1 MRARELMST
10 PVVVVRPETTLKEV
24 AEQMA
29 SHRVSGMPVVDH
41 RGHLVGIISESDVL
55 LKLES
60 HTTEARH
67 GVLSFVERLGTGLA
81 AEQKPHARTA
91 AELMTTSV
99 ISAGLDAS
107 FRELVHLMTAH
118 DVNRIPI
125 VDQGHVIGIITRAD
139 LLRTLTRRDAAVS
152 EDARWRILHDL
163 WIDTAGLDISTRH
176 GIVMIAG
183 EVGTRSEADLIR
195 RWIAAMEGVVDVDLR
210 NLRYRADDRHVVPAG
225 GIPGAFLR

>member
-24 AEQMA
+24 AEQMS
-29 SHRVSGMPVVDH
+29 SHRVSGVPVVDH

-55 LKLES
+55 VKLES
-60 HTTEARH
+60 NATEVRH
-67 GVLSFVERLGTGLA
+67 GVLSFVERLA
-81 AEQKPHARTA
+81 AAQKPHARVA

-99 ISAGLDAS
+99 VSAGPDAS
-107 FRELVHLMTAH
+107 FRELVHLMTTH

-163 WIDTAGLDISTRH
+163 WIDTTDLDISTRD
-176 GIVMIAG
+176 GIVIIAG

-195 RWIAAMEGVVDVDLR
+195 RWVAAMEGVVDVDVR
-210 NLRYRADDRHVVPAG
+210 NLRYRADDRQVVPAG
-225 GIPGAFLR
+225 GGPGAFLR